1 MFRGSNTSPN
11 QSISRSCSDLKK
23 LGFQTETELFILYI
37 KVEGIAGIGRAA
49 AESFKVERFGHADIG
64 HRPDAHGVA
73 EHGDEGEKVPAEEAE
88 VEREKLALVPGHH
101 GLGFTDALHGRLCGI
116 IDENIDS
123 LTVAIV
129 GDDARKQKQHGP
141 QPYKDRFEDV
151 QNNDLEPEAEAV
163 KEVAEAGRIAA
174 GGVEQEKPQRL
185 ENGSF
190 ATELD
195 KAMSMESR
203 GAVGLNIS
211 GDTNSLIKE
220 AAARYQVDPRLV
232 AAVAQTESGGNQE
245 AVSPAGAVGVMQLM
259 PETAAGL
266 GVNPYDKRQNIE
278 GGAKYLRQ
286 MMDTFGGDVQKAVA
300 AYNAGPQAVKEYN
313 GIPPYRETQDYVNKV
328 LDIYR

>member
-1 MFRGSNTSPN
+1 MMQIEGLN
-11 QSISRSCSDLKK
+11 SIIHRID
-23 LGFQTETELFILYI
+23 ELNM
-37 KVEGIAGIGRAA
+37 
-49 AESFKVERFGHADIG
+49 RFGINTA
-64 HRPDAHGVA
+64 ANYQ
-73 EHGDEGEKVPAEEAE
+73 
-88 VEREKLALVPGHH
+88 
-101 GLGFTDALHGRLCGI
+101 
-116 IDENIDS
+116 ENVNK
-123 LTVAIV
+123 T
-129 GDDARKQKQHGP
+129 
-141 QPYKDRFEDV
+141 
-151 QNNDLEPEAEAV
+151 
-163 KEVAEAGRIAA
+163 AA
-174 GGVEQEKPQRL
+174 TGGVEQEKPQRL

-190 ATELD
+190 ASELD
-195 KAMSMESR
+195 KVMSMESR

>member
-1 MFRGSNTSPN
+1 MMQIEGLN
-11 QSISRSCSDLKK
+11 SIIHRID
-23 LGFQTETELFILYI
+23 ELNM
-37 KVEGIAGIGRAA
+37 
-49 AESFKVERFGHADIG
+49 RFGINTANYQ
-64 HRPDAHGVA
+64 
-73 EHGDEGEKVPAEEAE
+73 
-88 VEREKLALVPGHH
+88 
-101 GLGFTDALHGRLCGI
+101 
-116 IDENIDS
+116 ENVNK
-123 LTVAIV
+123 T
-129 GDDARKQKQHGP
+129 
-141 QPYKDRFEDV
+141 
-151 QNNDLEPEAEAV
+151 
-163 KEVAEAGRIAA
+163 AA
-174 GGVEQEKPQRL
+174 TGGVEQEKPQRL

-203 GAVGLNIS
+203 GAAGLNIS

>member
-1 MFRGSNTSPN
+1 MMQIEGLN
-11 QSISRSCSDLKK
+11 SIIHRID
-23 LGFQTETELFILYI
+23 ELNM
-37 KVEGIAGIGRAA
+37 
-49 AESFKVERFGHADIG
+49 RFGINTANYQ
-64 HRPDAHGVA
+64 
-73 EHGDEGEKVPAEEAE
+73 
-88 VEREKLALVPGHH
+88 
-101 GLGFTDALHGRLCGI
+101 
-116 IDENIDS
+116 ENVNK
-123 LTVAIV
+123 T
-129 GDDARKQKQHGP
+129 
-141 QPYKDRFEDV
+141 
-151 QNNDLEPEAEAV
+151 
-163 KEVAEAGRIAA
+163 AA
-174 GGVEQEKPQRL
+174 TGGVEQEKPQRL

-286 MMDTFGGDVQKAVA
+286 MMDTFGGDVQKDVA

>member
-1 MFRGSNTSPN
+1 MMQIEGLN
-11 QSISRSCSDLKK
+11 SIIHRID
-23 LGFQTETELFILYI
+23 ELNM
-37 KVEGIAGIGRAA
+37 
-49 AESFKVERFGHADIG
+49 RFGINTA
-64 HRPDAHGVA
+64 ANYQ
-73 EHGDEGEKVPAEEAE
+73 
-88 VEREKLALVPGHH
+88 
-101 GLGFTDALHGRLCGI
+101 
-116 IDENIDS
+116 ENVNK
-123 LTVAIV
+123 T
-129 GDDARKQKQHGP
+129 
-141 QPYKDRFEDV
+141 
-151 QNNDLEPEAEAV
+151 
-163 KEVAEAGRIAA
+163 AA
-174 GGVEQEKPQRL
+174 TGGVEQEKPQRL

-278 GGAKYLRQ
+278 GGVKYLRQ

>member
-1 MFRGSNTSPN
+1 MMQIEGLN
-11 QSISRSCSDLKK
+11 SIIHRID
-23 LGFQTETELFILYI
+23 ELNM
-37 KVEGIAGIGRAA
+37 
-49 AESFKVERFGHADIG
+49 RFGINTANYQ
-64 HRPDAHGVA
+64 
-73 EHGDEGEKVPAEEAE
+73 
-88 VEREKLALVPGHH
+88 
-101 GLGFTDALHGRLCGI
+101 
-116 IDENIDS
+116 ENVNK
-123 LTVAIV
+123 T
-129 GDDARKQKQHGP
+129 
-141 QPYKDRFEDV
+141 
-151 QNNDLEPEAEAV
+151 
-163 KEVAEAGRIAA
+163 AA
-174 GGVEQEKPQRL
+174 TGGVEQEKPQRL

-300 AYNAGPQAVKEYN
+300 AYNAGSQAVKEYN

>member
-1 MFRGSNTSPN
+1 MMQIEGLN
-11 QSISRSCSDLKK
+11 SIIHRID
-23 LGFQTETELFILYI
+23 ELNM
-37 KVEGIAGIGRAA
+37 
-49 AESFKVERFGHADIG
+49 RFGINTANYQ
-64 HRPDAHGVA
+64 
-73 EHGDEGEKVPAEEAE
+73 
-88 VEREKLALVPGHH
+88 
-101 GLGFTDALHGRLCGI
+101 
-116 IDENIDS
+116 ENVNK
-123 LTVAIV
+123 TT
-129 GDDARKQKQHGP
+129 
-141 QPYKDRFEDV
+141 
-151 QNNDLEPEAEAV
+151 
-163 KEVAEAGRIAA
+163 AA

>member
-1 MFRGSNTSPN
+1 MMQIEGLN
-11 QSISRSCSDLKK
+11 SIIHRID
-23 LGFQTETELFILYI
+23 ELNM
-37 KVEGIAGIGRAA
+37 
-49 AESFKVERFGHADIG
+49 RFGINTA
-64 HRPDAHGVA
+64 ANYQ
-73 EHGDEGEKVPAEEAE
+73 
-88 VEREKLALVPGHH
+88 
-101 GLGFTDALHGRLCGI
+101 
-116 IDENIDS
+116 ENVNK
-123 LTVAIV
+123 T
-129 GDDARKQKQHGP
+129 
-141 QPYKDRFEDV
+141 
-151 QNNDLEPEAEAV
+151 
-163 KEVAEAGRIAA
+163 AA
-174 GGVEQEKPQRL
+174 TGGVEQEKPQRL
-185 ENGSF
+185 ENGIF

>member
-1 MFRGSNTSPN
+1 MMQIEGLN
-11 QSISRSCSDLKK
+11 SIIHRID
-23 LGFQTETELFILYI
+23 ELNM
-37 KVEGIAGIGRAA
+37 
-49 AESFKVERFGHADIG
+49 RFGINTA
-64 HRPDAHGVA
+64 ANYQ
-73 EHGDEGEKVPAEEAE
+73 
-88 VEREKLALVPGHH
+88 
-101 GLGFTDALHGRLCGI
+101 
-116 IDENIDS
+116 ENVNK
-123 LTVAIV
+123 T
-129 GDDARKQKQHGP
+129 
-141 QPYKDRFEDV
+141 
-151 QNNDLEPEAEAV
+151 
-163 KEVAEAGRIAA
+163 AA
-174 GGVEQEKPQRL
+174 TGGVEQEKPQRL

-286 MMDTFGGDVQKAVA
+286 MMDTYGGDVQKAVA

>member
-1 MFRGSNTSPN
+1 MMQIEGLN
-11 QSISRSCSDLKK
+11 SIIHRID
-23 LGFQTETELFILYI
+23 ELNM
-37 KVEGIAGIGRAA
+37 
-49 AESFKVERFGHADIG
+49 RFGINTA
-64 HRPDAHGVA
+64 ANYQ
-73 EHGDEGEKVPAEEAE
+73 
-88 VEREKLALVPGHH
+88 
-101 GLGFTDALHGRLCGI
+101 
-116 IDENIDS
+116 ENVNK
-123 LTVAIV
+123 T
-129 GDDARKQKQHGP
+129 
-141 QPYKDRFEDV
+141 
-151 QNNDLEPEAEAV
+151 
-163 KEVAEAGRIAA
+163 AA
-174 GGVEQEKPQRL
+174 TGGVGQEKPQRL

>member
-1 MFRGSNTSPN
+1 MMQIEGLNSIIHRIDELNMRFGINTAN
-11 QSISRSCSDLKK
+11 YQENVNK
-23 LGFQTETELFILYI
+23 T
-37 KVEGIAGIGRAA
+37 AA
-49 AESFKVERFGHADIG
+49 AGS
-64 HRPDAHGVA
+64 
-73 EHGDEGEKVPAEEAE
+73 
-88 VEREKLALVPGHH
+88 
-101 GLGFTDALHGRLCGI
+101 
-116 IDENIDS
+116 
-123 LTVAIV
+123 
-129 GDDARKQKQHGP
+129 
-141 QPYKDRFEDV
+141 
-151 QNNDLEPEAEAV
+151 
-163 KEVAEAGRIAA
+163 
-174 GGVEQEKPQRL
+174 VEQEKPQRL

-203 GAVGLNIS
+203 GSVGLNIS

-300 AYNAGPQAVKEYN
+300 AYNAGPQAVKEYK

>member
-1 MFRGSNTSPN
+1 MMQIEGLN
-11 QSISRSCSDLKK
+11 SIIHRID
-23 LGFQTETELFILYI
+23 ELNM
-37 KVEGIAGIGRAA
+37 
-49 AESFKVERFGHADIG
+49 RFGINTA
-64 HRPDAHGVA
+64 ANYQ
-73 EHGDEGEKVPAEEAE
+73 
-88 VEREKLALVPGHH
+88 
-101 GLGFTDALHGRLCGI
+101 
-116 IDENIDS
+116 ENVNK
-123 LTVAIV
+123 T
-129 GDDARKQKQHGP
+129 
-141 QPYKDRFEDV
+141 
-151 QNNDLEPEAEAV
+151 
-163 KEVAEAGRIAA
+163 AA
-174 GGVEQEKPQRL
+174 TGGVEQEKPQRL

-245 AVSPAGAVGVMQLM
+245 AVSPAGAVGIMQLM

>member
-1 MFRGSNTSPN
+1 MMQIEGLN
-11 QSISRSCSDLKK
+11 SIIHRID
-23 LGFQTETELFILYI
+23 ELNM
-37 KVEGIAGIGRAA
+37 
-49 AESFKVERFGHADIG
+49 RFGINTA
-64 HRPDAHGVA
+64 ANYQ
-73 EHGDEGEKVPAEEAE
+73 
-88 VEREKLALVPGHH
+88 
-101 GLGFTDALHGRLCGI
+101 
-116 IDENIDS
+116 ENVNK
-123 LTVAIV
+123 T
-129 GDDARKQKQHGP
+129 
-141 QPYKDRFEDV
+141 
-151 QNNDLEPEAEAV
+151 
-163 KEVAEAGRIAA
+163 AA
-174 GGVEQEKPQRL
+174 TGGVEQEKPQRL

-211 GDTNSLIKE
+211 GDPNSLIKE

>member
-1 MFRGSNTSPN
+1 MMQIEGLN
-11 QSISRSCSDLKK
+11 SIIHRID
-23 LGFQTETELFILYI
+23 ELNM
-37 KVEGIAGIGRAA
+37 
-49 AESFKVERFGHADIG
+49 RFGINTA
-64 HRPDAHGVA
+64 ANYQ
-73 EHGDEGEKVPAEEAE
+73 
-88 VEREKLALVPGHH
+88 
-101 GLGFTDALHGRLCGI
+101 
-116 IDENIDS
+116 ENVNK
-123 LTVAIV
+123 T
-129 GDDARKQKQHGP
+129 
-141 QPYKDRFEDV
+141 
-151 QNNDLEPEAEAV
+151 
-163 KEVAEAGRIAA
+163 AA
-174 GGVEQEKPQRL
+174 TGGVEQEKPQRL

-190 ATELD
+190 ATDLD

>member
-1 MFRGSNTSPN
+1 MMQIEGLN
-11 QSISRSCSDLKK
+11 SIIHRID
-23 LGFQTETELFILYI
+23 ELNM
-37 KVEGIAGIGRAA
+37 
-49 AESFKVERFGHADIG
+49 RFGINTASYQ
-64 HRPDAHGVA
+64 
-73 EHGDEGEKVPAEEAE
+73 
-88 VEREKLALVPGHH
+88 
-101 GLGFTDALHGRLCGI
+101 
-116 IDENIDS
+116 ENVNK
-123 LTVAIV
+123 TV
-129 GDDARKQKQHGP
+129 
-141 QPYKDRFEDV
+141 
-151 QNNDLEPEAEAV
+151 
-163 KEVAEAGRIAA
+163 AA

>member
-1 MFRGSNTSPN
+1 MMQIEGLN
-11 QSISRSCSDLKK
+11 SIIHRID
-23 LGFQTETELFILYI
+23 ELNM
-37 KVEGIAGIGRAA
+37 
-49 AESFKVERFGHADIG
+49 RFGINTANYQ
-64 HRPDAHGVA
+64 
-73 EHGDEGEKVPAEEAE
+73 
-88 VEREKLALVPGHH
+88 
-101 GLGFTDALHGRLCGI
+101 
-116 IDENIDS
+116 ENVNK
-123 LTVAIV
+123 TAAI
-129 GDDARKQKQHGP
+129 
-141 QPYKDRFEDV
+141 
-151 QNNDLEPEAEAV
+151 
-163 KEVAEAGRIAA
+163 
-174 GGVEQEKPQRL
+174 GGVEQEEKPQRL

>member
-1 MFRGSNTSPN
+1 MMQIEGLN
-11 QSISRSCSDLKK
+11 SIIHRID
-23 LGFQTETELFILYI
+23 ELNM
-37 KVEGIAGIGRAA
+37 
-49 AESFKVERFGHADIG
+49 RFGINTANYQ
-64 HRPDAHGVA
+64 
-73 EHGDEGEKVPAEEAE
+73 
-88 VEREKLALVPGHH
+88 
-101 GLGFTDALHGRLCGI
+101 
-116 IDENIDS
+116 ENVNK
-123 LTVAIV
+123 TA
-129 GDDARKQKQHGP
+129 
-141 QPYKDRFEDV
+141 
-151 QNNDLEPEAEAV
+151 
-163 KEVAEAGRIAA
+163 AA

-278 GGAKYLRQ
+278 GGAKYLKQ

>member
-1 MFRGSNTSPN
+1 MMQIEGLN
-11 QSISRSCSDLKK
+11 SIIHRID
-23 LGFQTETELFILYI
+23 ELNM
-37 KVEGIAGIGRAA
+37 
-49 AESFKVERFGHADIG
+49 RFGIN
-64 HRPDAHGVA
+64 
-73 EHGDEGEKVPAEEAE
+73 
-88 VEREKLALVPGHH
+88 
-101 GLGFTDALHGRLCGI
+101 TTNYQ
-116 IDENIDS
+116 ENVNK
-123 LTVAIV
+123 TA
-129 GDDARKQKQHGP
+129 
-141 QPYKDRFEDV
+141 
-151 QNNDLEPEAEAV
+151 
-163 KEVAEAGRIAA
+163 AA

>member
-1 MFRGSNTSPN
+1 MMQIEGLN
-11 QSISRSCSDLKK
+11 SIIHRID
-23 LGFQTETELFILYI
+23 ELNM
-37 KVEGIAGIGRAA
+37 
-49 AESFKVERFGHADIG
+49 RFGINTA
-64 HRPDAHGVA
+64 ANYQ
-73 EHGDEGEKVPAEEAE
+73 
-88 VEREKLALVPGHH
+88 
-101 GLGFTDALHGRLCGI
+101 
-116 IDENIDS
+116 ENVNK
-123 LTVAIV
+123 T
-129 GDDARKQKQHGP
+129 
-141 QPYKDRFEDV
+141 
-151 QNNDLEPEAEAV
+151 
-163 KEVAEAGRIAA
+163 AA
-174 GGVEQEKPQRL
+174 TGGVEQEKPQRL

-203 GAVGLNIS
+203 GAVGLHIS

>member
-1 MFRGSNTSPN
+1 MMQIEGLN
-11 QSISRSCSDLKK
+11 SIIHRID
-23 LGFQTETELFILYI
+23 ELNM
-37 KVEGIAGIGRAA
+37 
-49 AESFKVERFGHADIG
+49 RFGINTA
-64 HRPDAHGVA
+64 ANYQ
-73 EHGDEGEKVPAEEAE
+73 
-88 VEREKLALVPGHH
+88 
-101 GLGFTDALHGRLCGI
+101 
-116 IDENIDS
+116 ENVNK
-123 LTVAIV
+123 T
-129 GDDARKQKQHGP
+129 
-141 QPYKDRFEDV
+141 
-151 QNNDLEPEAEAV
+151 
-163 KEVAEAGRIAA
+163 AA
-174 GGVEQEKPQRL
+174 TGGVEQEKPQRL

-203 GAVGLNIS
+203 GTVGLNIS

>member
-1 MFRGSNTSPN
+1 MMQIEGLN
-11 QSISRSCSDLKK
+11 SIIHRID
-23 LGFQTETELFILYI
+23 ELNM
-37 KVEGIAGIGRAA
+37 
-49 AESFKVERFGHADIG
+49 RFGINTA
-64 HRPDAHGVA
+64 ANYQ
-73 EHGDEGEKVPAEEAE
+73 
-88 VEREKLALVPGHH
+88 
-101 GLGFTDALHGRLCGI
+101 
-116 IDENIDS
+116 ENVNK
-123 LTVAIV
+123 T
-129 GDDARKQKQHGP
+129 
-141 QPYKDRFEDV
+141 
-151 QNNDLEPEAEAV
+151 
-163 KEVAEAGRIAA
+163 AA
-174 GGVEQEKPQRL
+174 TGGVEQEKPQRL

-195 KAMSMESR
+195 NAMSMESR

>member
-1 MFRGSNTSPN
+1 MMQIEGLN
-11 QSISRSCSDLKK
+11 SIIHRID
-23 LGFQTETELFILYI
+23 ELNM
-37 KVEGIAGIGRAA
+37 
-49 AESFKVERFGHADIG
+49 RFGINTA
-64 HRPDAHGVA
+64 ANYQ
-73 EHGDEGEKVPAEEAE
+73 
-88 VEREKLALVPGHH
+88 
-101 GLGFTDALHGRLCGI
+101 
-116 IDENIDS
+116 ENVNK
-123 LTVAIV
+123 T
-129 GDDARKQKQHGP
+129 
-141 QPYKDRFEDV
+141 
-151 QNNDLEPEAEAV
+151 
-163 KEVAEAGRIAA
+163 AA
-174 GGVEQEKPQRL
+174 TGGVEQEKPQRL

-195 KAMSMESR
+195 KSMSMESR

>member
-1 MFRGSNTSPN
+1 MMQIEGLN
-11 QSISRSCSDLKK
+11 SIIHRID
-23 LGFQTETELFILYI
+23 ELNM
-37 KVEGIAGIGRAA
+37 
-49 AESFKVERFGHADIG
+49 RFGIN
-64 HRPDAHGVA
+64 
-73 EHGDEGEKVPAEEAE
+73 
-88 VEREKLALVPGHH
+88 
-101 GLGFTDALHGRLCGI
+101 TTSYQ
-116 IDENIDS
+116 ENVNK
-123 LTVAIV
+123 TA
-129 GDDARKQKQHGP
+129 
-141 QPYKDRFEDV
+141 
-151 QNNDLEPEAEAV
+151 
-163 KEVAEAGRIAA
+163 AA
-174 GGVEQEKPQRL
+174 GGVDQEKPQRL

-220 AAARYQVDPRLV
+220 AAARYQIDPRLV

>member
-1 MFRGSNTSPN
+1 MMQIEGLN
-11 QSISRSCSDLKK
+11 SIIHRID
-23 LGFQTETELFILYI
+23 ELNM
-37 KVEGIAGIGRAA
+37 
-49 AESFKVERFGHADIG
+49 RFGINTANYQ
-64 HRPDAHGVA
+64 
-73 EHGDEGEKVPAEEAE
+73 
-88 VEREKLALVPGHH
+88 
-101 GLGFTDALHGRLCGI
+101 
-116 IDENIDS
+116 ENVNK
-123 LTVAIV
+123 TA
-129 GDDARKQKQHGP
+129 
-141 QPYKDRFEDV
+141 
-151 QNNDLEPEAEAV
+151 
-163 KEVAEAGRIAA
+163 AA

-245 AVSPAGAVGVMQLM
+245 AISPAGAVGVMQLM

>member
-1 MFRGSNTSPN
+1 MMQIEGLN
-11 QSISRSCSDLKK
+11 SIIHRID
-23 LGFQTETELFILYI
+23 ELNM
-37 KVEGIAGIGRAA
+37 
-49 AESFKVERFGHADIG
+49 RFGINTANYQ
-64 HRPDAHGVA
+64 
-73 EHGDEGEKVPAEEAE
+73 
-88 VEREKLALVPGHH
+88 
-101 GLGFTDALHGRLCGI
+101 
-116 IDENIDS
+116 ENVNK
-123 LTVAIV
+123 T
-129 GDDARKQKQHGP
+129 
-141 QPYKDRFEDV
+141 
-151 QNNDLEPEAEAV
+151 
-163 KEVAEAGRIAA
+163 AA
-174 GGVEQEKPQRL
+174 TGGVEHEKPQRL

>member
-1 MFRGSNTSPN
+1 M
-11 QSISRSCSDLKK
+11 I
-23 LGFQTETELFILYI
+23 QTEGLNSIIHRIDELNM
-37 KVEGIAGIGRAA
+37 
-49 AESFKVERFGHADIG
+49 RFGINTA
-64 HRPDAHGVA
+64 ANYQ
-73 EHGDEGEKVPAEEAE
+73 
-88 VEREKLALVPGHH
+88 
-101 GLGFTDALHGRLCGI
+101 
-116 IDENIDS
+116 ENVNK
-123 LTVAIV
+123 T
-129 GDDARKQKQHGP
+129 
-141 QPYKDRFEDV
+141 
-151 QNNDLEPEAEAV
+151 
-163 KEVAEAGRIAA
+163 AA
-174 GGVEQEKPQRL
+174 TGGVEQEKPQRL

-232 AAVAQTESGGNQE
+232 AAVAQTESGGTQE

>member
-1 MFRGSNTSPN
+1 MMQIEGLN
-11 QSISRSCSDLKK
+11 SITHRID
-23 LGFQTETELFILYI
+23 ELNM
-37 KVEGIAGIGRAA
+37 
-49 AESFKVERFGHADIG
+49 RFGINTA
-64 HRPDAHGVA
+64 ANYQ
-73 EHGDEGEKVPAEEAE
+73 
-88 VEREKLALVPGHH
+88 
-101 GLGFTDALHGRLCGI
+101 
-116 IDENIDS
+116 ENVNK
-123 LTVAIV
+123 T
-129 GDDARKQKQHGP
+129 
-141 QPYKDRFEDV
+141 
-151 QNNDLEPEAEAV
+151 
-163 KEVAEAGRIAA
+163 AA
-174 GGVEQEKPQRL
+174 TGGVEQEKPQRL

>member
-1 MFRGSNTSPN
+1 MMQIEGLN
-11 QSISRSCSDLKK
+11 SIIHRID
-23 LGFQTETELFILYI
+23 ELNM
-37 KVEGIAGIGRAA
+37 
-49 AESFKVERFGHADIG
+49 RFGINTANYQ
-64 HRPDAHGVA
+64 
-73 EHGDEGEKVPAEEAE
+73 
-88 VEREKLALVPGHH
+88 
-101 GLGFTDALHGRLCGI
+101 
-116 IDENIDS
+116 ENVNK
-123 LTVAIV
+123 TAAI
-129 GDDARKQKQHGP
+129 
-141 QPYKDRFEDV
+141 
-151 QNNDLEPEAEAV
+151 
-163 KEVAEAGRIAA
+163 

>member
-1 MFRGSNTSPN
+1 MMQIEGLN
-11 QSISRSCSDLKK
+11 SIIHRID
-23 LGFQTETELFILYI
+23 ELNM
-37 KVEGIAGIGRAA
+37 
-49 AESFKVERFGHADIG
+49 RFGINTANYQ
-64 HRPDAHGVA
+64 
-73 EHGDEGEKVPAEEAE
+73 
-88 VEREKLALVPGHH
+88 
-101 GLGFTDALHGRLCGI
+101 
-116 IDENIDS
+116 ENVNK
-123 LTVAIV
+123 T
-129 GDDARKQKQHGP
+129 
-141 QPYKDRFEDV
+141 
-151 QNNDLEPEAEAV
+151 
-163 KEVAEAGRIAA
+163 AA
-174 GGVEQEKPQRL
+174 TGGVEQEKPQRL

-245 AVSPAGAVGVMQLM
+245 ALSPAGAVGVMQLM

>member
-1 MFRGSNTSPN
+1 MMQIEGLN
-11 QSISRSCSDLKK
+11 SIIHRID
-23 LGFQTETELFILYI
+23 ELNM
-37 KVEGIAGIGRAA
+37 
-49 AESFKVERFGHADIG
+49 RFGVNTANYQ
-64 HRPDAHGVA
+64 
-73 EHGDEGEKVPAEEAE
+73 
-88 VEREKLALVPGHH
+88 
-101 GLGFTDALHGRLCGI
+101 
-116 IDENIDS
+116 ENVNK
-123 LTVAIV
+123 T
-129 GDDARKQKQHGP
+129 
-141 QPYKDRFEDV
+141 
-151 QNNDLEPEAEAV
+151 
-163 KEVAEAGRIAA
+163 AA
-174 GGVEQEKPQRL
+174 TGGVEQEKPQRL